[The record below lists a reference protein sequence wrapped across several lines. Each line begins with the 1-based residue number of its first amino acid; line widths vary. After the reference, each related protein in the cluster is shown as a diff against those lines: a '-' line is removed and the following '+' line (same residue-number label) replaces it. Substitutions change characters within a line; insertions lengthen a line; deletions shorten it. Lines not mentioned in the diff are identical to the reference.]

1 MTEFKVLIDDTVV
14 RQLGRDTIDE
24 QLIVFT
30 RRLQMKA
37 IADDLLPDL
46 EQDDLMN
53 DPAWQLA
60 REQAFR
66 ERGHHYL
73 RQP

>member
-1 MTEFKVLIDDTVV
+1 MTEFKILIDDQVV

-24 QLIVFT
+24 QLIVFS

-37 IADDLLPDL
+37 IATDLLADSQ
-46 EQDDLMN
+46 EGDVTT
-53 DPAWQLA
+53 DPAWQQA

-66 ERGHHYL
+66 ERGYQYL
-73 RQP
+73 RES